1 MRKGGL
7 ERHDKVDYA
16 VPMQRDNSKETPVRS
31 LADALLRGMGGSD
44 RALLVRLWQHWDMVL
59 GPELA
64 ALALPLGH
72 RDGLLLLGAEDS
84 MTLQEVSLL
93 APEILERV
101 NAFMDS
107 PFFRAASCSLL
118 QHKRPLN
125 TLGTLLQRP
134 AMLVHEPPPPLH
146 GQHLAQ
152 MRPDSP
158 VARCYARFLR
168 AREEH

>member
-1 MRKGGL
+1 MRPKDDP
-7 ERHDKVDYA
+7 RA
-16 VPMQRDNSKETPVRS
+16 ATPVRS
-31 LADALLRGMGGSD
+31 LADALLRGMGGAD
-44 RALLVRLWQHWDMVL
+44 RLRLVRLWQHWDMVL

-84 MTLQEVSLL
+84 MTMQEISLL

-118 QHKRPLN
+118 LSRRPLN
-125 TLGTLLQRP
+125 SLPARPQYSRETL
-134 AMLVHEPPPPLH
+134 HETPPPLH
-146 GQHLAQ
+146 GRHLAH
-152 MRPDSP
+152 MRPDSA
-158 VARCYARFLR
+158 VARCYARFIR
-168 AREEH
+168 ACEKYDIQRTP

>member
-1 MRKGGL
+1 
-7 ERHDKVDYA
+7 
-16 VPMQRDNSKETPVRS
+16 MQRDKSKATPVRS
-31 LADALLRGMGGSD
+31 LADALLRGMGGAD

-107 PFFRAASCSLL
+107 PFFRAATCSLL
-118 QHKRPLN
+118 LHKRPLN
-125 TLGTLLQRP
+125 TLVIP
-134 AMLVHEPPPPLH
+134 AQHMGMPVLEGPHPLH
-146 GQHLAQ
+146 GRPLAQ

-168 AREEH
+168 AREEY